1 MAEIREC
8 PCGGVAESDYYRH
21 FRRMSDGA
29 LSRGVSIS
37 CTVCSME
44 LMHCR
49 DDHRGV
55 SDEDLMADLIALWN
69 ARPTEDALRAEVE
82 RLTASLRECQQFLA
96 ELTGP
101 ARPGEQLL
109 NWLARCLEVECRA
122 RAALQPKGDG
132 G

>member
-1 MAEIREC
+1 MSGIREC
-8 PCGGVAESDYYRH
+8 PACGCDEVKVMSAIWNDEGGEGVASCPACAFQAVVIRPNGRH
-21 FRRMSDGA
+21 GSEA
-29 LSRGVSIS
+29 LIEAATR
-37 CTVCSME
+37 
-44 LMHCR
+44 
-49 DDHRGV
+49 
-55 SDEDLMADLIALWN
+55 AWN
-69 ARPTEDALRAEVE
+69 TRPTEDALRAEVE
-82 RLTASLRECQQFLA
+82 SYRASLRECQQFLA